1 MCYKAKK
8 IKGFTL
14 VELIVVLVITTIT
27 LIAVLEL
34 YQSCIK
40 FTMQLRQRMA
50 QATALN
56 FCLDR
61 MATEITDALS
71 SNAVLEIVS
80 GDRENIVSG
89 VRLTQYD
96 SDDEKRIYRQL
107 EWVIA
112 ADQND
117 GNTVYRKEF
126 LLLDDNA
133 SDMYHPICDRI
144 ADFKIELVNGEGLED
159 PNATAPLMQFS
170 VESYIDDSS
179 DVTFLASRTFCLRRN
194 DSLGVP
200 DMDTLQ
206 DQLDTIAEQRKR

>member
-1 MCYKAKK
+1 MWYKTRK
-8 IKGFTL
+8 IDAFTL
-14 VELIVVLVITTIT
+14 VELIVVLAITTIT

-40 FTMQLRQRMA
+40 FTLQLRQRMS
-50 QATALN
+50 QASALN

-61 MATEITDALS
+61 MATEITDAVS

-80 GDRENIVSG
+80 GDRENIISG
-89 VRLTQYD
+89 VRLIQYD
-96 SDDEKRIYRQL
+96 SEDGDKIYRQL

-112 ADQND
+112 ADENN
-117 GNTVYRKEF
+117 GNTIYRKEF
-126 LLLDDNA
+126 ILLDENA

-144 ADFKIELVNGEGLED
+144 SDFKIELVNGEGLED

-179 DVTFLASRTFCLRRN
+179 DATFMASRTFCLRRN
-194 DSLGVP
+194 ESLGVP

-206 DQLDTIAEQRKR
+206 DQLDAIAEQRKR